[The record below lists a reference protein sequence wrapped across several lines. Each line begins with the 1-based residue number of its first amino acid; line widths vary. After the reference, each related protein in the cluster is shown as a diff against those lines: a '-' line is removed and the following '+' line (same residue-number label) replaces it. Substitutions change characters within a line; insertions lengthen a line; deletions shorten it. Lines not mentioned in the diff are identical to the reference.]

1 MLAHP
6 VRERDVAR
14 QQLLGFAAAA
24 QPLGLRRRVAV
35 QQADGDAVEP
45 VGGRRGDQLA
55 RRDRVSGQ
63 QQVAVARQR
72 ALDDGLDA
80 ALAPRDVRRRRDRD
94 DVAELDA
101 VELVTERRLDGD
113 AAGRLAHAAR
123 AGQQEEHGPT
133 LAFPPCTSS
142 SWR

>member
-14 QQLLGFAAAA
+14 EQLLGFAAAA

-55 RRDRVSGQ
+55 RRDRVAGQ
-63 QQVAVARQR
+63 QQVAVAGQR

-80 ALAPRDVRRRRDRD
+80 ALAPRDVRRRGDRD

-101 VELVTERRLDGD
+101 VELVPSAASMAMRQVDLPTPLAPVSRRST
-113 AAGRLAHAAR
+113 GRD
-123 AGQQEEHGPT
+123 
-133 LAFPPCTSS
+133 
-142 SWR
+142 

>member
-1 MLAHP
+1 MITSGMWP
-6 VRERDVAR
+6 GSRTCS
-14 QQLLGFAAAA
+14 
-24 QPLGLRRRVAV
+24 
-35 QQADGDAVEP
+35 
-45 VGGRRGDQLA
+45 GDQLA
-55 RRDRVSGQ
+55 RRDRISGQ
-63 QQVAVARQR
+63 QQVAVAGQR

-80 ALAPRDVRRRRDRD
+80 ALAPRDVRRRGDRD

-101 VELVTERRLDGD
+101 VELVAERRLDGD

-123 AGQQEEHGPT
+123 AGQQEEHAPT

>member
-14 QQLLGFAAAA
+14 EQLLGFAASA
-24 QPLGLRRRVAV
+24 QSLGLRGRVAV

-55 RRDRVSGQ
+55 RCDRVSGQ
-63 QQVAVARQR
+63 QQVAVAGQR
-72 ALDDGLDA
+72 
-80 ALAPRDVRRRRDRD
+80 P
-94 DVAELDA
+94 
-101 VELVTERRLDGD
+101 
-113 AAGRLAHAAR
+113 
-123 AGQQEEHGPT
+123 
-133 LAFPPCTSS
+133 LAFAPCTSN